1 MDDLDLD
8 KILQD
13 LQDAEDAVNRNKA
26 ILEEYGIAYDDDD
39 DEDDE
44 DDSQ

>member
-26 ILEEYGIAYDDDD
+26 ILEEYGIDYGD

-44 DDSQ
+44 DDEDE